1 MYGLKT
7 IRQINAEN
15 AEAQRIVEK
24 HATQAQPAQSQPRR
38 EEVAKQTMERILNG
52 AKG

>member
-15 AEAQRIVEK
+15 AEAQRIMEK
-24 HATQAQPAQSQPRR
+24 HATQGQPTHAQPRR
-38 EEVAKQTMERILNG
+38 EEVAKQTMERILSG